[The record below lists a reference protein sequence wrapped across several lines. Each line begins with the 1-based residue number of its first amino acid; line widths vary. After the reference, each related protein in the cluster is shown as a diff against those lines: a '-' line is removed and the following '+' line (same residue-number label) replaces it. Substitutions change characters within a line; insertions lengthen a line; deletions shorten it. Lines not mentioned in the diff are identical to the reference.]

1 MAKHQG
7 GCPSATPPVCDD
19 CGQPIESATV
29 KVHDHE
35 IGLLQ
40 QMYKAAMGICAT
52 SWILLAVFV
61 MVRIE
66 WRVTAADLIVMLF
79 TTIVAVPWTHQ
90 RWLDARNI
98 AKADAEYAERRVND
112 QYVDQSPRSAET
124 TQRPQFT
131 PGGADAWAENE
142 PDRDE

>member
-1 MAKHQG
+1 MAKHTG
-7 GCPSATPPVCDD
+7 GCPPTGPVVCDD

-29 KVHDHE
+29 KVHDRE
-35 IGLLQ
+35 ILLLE

-61 MVRIE
+61 MVKIGIRA
-66 WRVTAADLIVMLF
+66 TLADLIVMLF

-112 QYVDQSPRSAET
+112 QYVTQDGGSQPTA
-124 TQRPQFT
+124 QRPQFT